1 MARGRGAGRS
11 SVPFAH
17 LGPLDEPIPIPTGT
31 VRLLPETDGGVLVEV
46 NGVQSS
52 YQHPDPRHLV
62 FEYMRWIRTAV
73 LETLADHPDG
83 TGPGYAWE
91 IGHLGGGGCSLAR
104 AFAAD
109 LPRSRQTV
117 VELDPALA
125 ELSRTWFDLPRSPR
139 LRIRAGDAAAALA
152 TWRPDRFDV
161 LIRDVFAPDRT
172 PLALRSVSAASAA
185 ARVLREDGL
194 YAVNCAGEPSPR
206 TAVADEL
213 VTLRTAFAHV
223 GVVAEN
229 GVLTGK
235 RRGNSLL
242 LASQAPLAIG
252 IERALR
258 SDPVA
263 VRLVDDADLARL
275 ATSGRILAGSP
286 RADPAR

>member
-1 MARGRGAGRS
+1 MARGRGARRS

-17 LGPLDEPIPIPTGT
+17 LGPLDEAIPIPTGT
-31 VRLLPETDGGVLVEV
+31 VRLLAETDGGVLVEV
-46 NGVQSS
+46 NGVPSS

-73 LETLADHPDG
+73 LETLADRTDG
-83 TGPGYAWE
+83 GGPGCTWE

-109 LPRSRQTV
+109 HPRARQTV

-125 ELSRTWFDLPRSPR
+125 ESARTWFDLPRAPR
-139 LRIRAGDAAAALA
+139 LRIRAGDAAEALA

-161 LIRDVFAPDRT
+161 LVRDVFAPDRT
-172 PLALRSVSAASAA
+172 PAALRSAAAASAA
-185 ARVLREDGL
+185 ARVLRDGGL

-223 GVVAEN
+223 GVIAEN

-235 RRGNSLL
+235 RRGNSVL
-242 LASQAPLAIG
+242 LASQTPLAPG

-258 SDPVA
+258 SDPVS
-263 VRLVDDADLARL
+263 VRLLDEADLTRL
-275 ATSGRILAGSP
+275 AASGTIAGNPPGSDN
-286 RADPAR
+286 AQ